1 MKNIIFD
8 LGGVLIN
15 LDTQATIDAFTHL
28 GIKIKLDAPQLYAF
42 EKGDLTEA
50 EFYNFIR
57 ANQTAN
63 HSSIQNS
70 TRTSSQASSQISTQA
85 QTTNPLFDQPLSN
98 STIDAAW
105 NKMLLDF
112 PTQRLELLLKLKHSQ
127 INLYLLSNT
136 NIIHHR
142 CFEQT
147 LLQQWNTHNFKGIM
161 QGVYYSYQMGLRK
174 PDPEI
179 YKVVLQSNQLSPAET
194 LFIDDNQQNILGA
207 QQVGLKTI
215 WLQPGQCITDLGL
228 DKVQ

>member
-15 LDTQATIDAFTHL
+15 LDSQATIDAFSHL
-28 GIKIKLDAPQLYAF
+28 GVKIKLDAPQLHAF

-50 EFYNFIR
+50 EFYDFIR
-57 ANQTAN
+57 ANQTSNLPAN
-63 HSSIQNS
+63 
-70 TRTSSQASSQISTQA
+70 QISTH
-85 QTTNPLFDQPLSN
+85 TNNPSLDQPLSN
-98 STIDAAW
+98 STIAAAW

-112 PTQRLELLLKLKHSQ
+112 PNKRLELLLKLKQ
-127 INLYLLSNT
+127 ARINLYLLSNT

-147 LLQQWNTHNFKGIM
+147 LLQQWNTQNFKGIM

-179 YKVVLQSNQLSPAET
+179 YKVVLQSNQLPPTET
-194 LFIDDNQQNILGA
+194 
-207 QQVGLKTI
+207 
-215 WLQPGQCITDLGL
+215 
-228 DKVQ
+228 